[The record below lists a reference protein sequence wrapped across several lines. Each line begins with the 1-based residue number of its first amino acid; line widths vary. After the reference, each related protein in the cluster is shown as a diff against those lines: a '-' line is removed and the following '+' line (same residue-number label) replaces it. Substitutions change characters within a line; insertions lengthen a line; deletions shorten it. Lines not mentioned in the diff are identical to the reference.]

1 MNLKMRTKVDRYQ
14 RRLNLSKMKWAYAI
28 VGVAIA
34 ISVAGCMARVVV
46 DKRPPFA
53 LPVYSE
59 SSCTTTNPVNYIIV
73 DQGYEVRYMKFGF
86 STDI

>member
-1 MNLKMRTKVDRYQ
+1 
-14 RRLNLSKMKWAYAI
+14 MKAAYAI
-28 VGVAIA
+28 IGAIA
-34 ISVAGCMARVVV
+34 FSLAGCMARVTV

-53 LPVYSE
+53 LPLYSE
-59 SSCTTTNPVNYIIV
+59 SSPTNPVQYVIV

>member
-1 MNLKMRTKVDRYQ
+1 
-14 RRLNLSKMKWAYAI
+14 MKAAYAI
-28 VGVAIA
+28 IGAIA
-34 ISVAGCMARVVV
+34 FSLAGCMARVTV

-59 SSCTTTNPVNYIIV
+59 SSCTTNPVNYIIV

>member
-1 MNLKMRTKVDRYQ
+1 
-14 RRLNLSKMKWAYAI
+14 MKYILTLILFLI
-28 VGVAIA
+28 V
-34 ISVAGCMARVVV
+34 GCMARVTV

-59 SSCTTTNPVNYIIV
+59 SSGTTTNPVNYIIV